1 MKYPIPLKCKS
12 TIRCLLLLLA
22 LWGGGGR
29 PLEVHG
35 QLIALKTDG
44 LMDVALVPNVGV
56 EFCTSS
62 RTSVA
67 LNGWYSNWQVFG
79 TLPGMMYGAQP
90 EFRYWLSGK
99 TFYSWYIGLN
109 ATLMVYDMTI
119 GDNVF
124 KGDVYAGGLM
134 AGYAFHL
141 KSHLALDCHVSLSG
155 AYYTHDRSWV
165 GDNLPDPQVYA
176 ENGVKLIPQVGASL
190 IWIIR

>member
-1 MKYPIPLKCKS
+1 MKCLTPLKCKS
-12 TIRCLLLLLA
+12 QIRCLLFLLA
-22 LWGGGGR
+22 LWGGGAI
-29 PLEVHG
+29 EVHG

-44 LMDVALVPNVGV
+44 LMNLALVPNAGV

-67 LNGWYSNWQVFG
+67 LNGWYADWQVYG
-79 TLPGMMYGAQP
+79 TLPGKMYGVQP

-99 TFYSWYIGLN
+99 TFHSWYIGAN

-134 AGYAFHL
+134 SGYAFHL
-141 KSHLALDCHVSLSG
+141 KRHLTLDCHLSLSA

-165 GDNLPDPQVYA
+165 GDVLPDPKVYA